1 MTFWDLHVF
10 LSQAIQRRLSGA
22 VNFNTTWAN
31 FKNGFGDPED
41 SYWIGKSR
49 DLFRVIS
56 RDALFFFF
64 FFWYITKTFSWKFFN
79 FACKRGLGKTT
90 VDRRHGQLTVV
101 FLKGEILTGVFF
113 FILIY
118 SNLKEYKNGLV
129 KIIIFPLI
137 NFCRFIKQV
146 KHNRYCIIDLY
157 MHKRVR

>member
-1 MTFWDLHVF
+1 MSFCLRLYSGVWAAPSTSTPRGPTSRMD
-10 LSQAIQRRLSGA
+10 SAIQRIPIGLVSH
-22 VNFNTTWAN
+22 VFYSCYITWCC
-31 FKNGFGDPED
+31 
-41 SYWIGKSR
+41 I
-49 DLFRVIS
+49 
-56 RDALFFFF
+56 
-64 FFWYITKTFSWKFFN
+64 FWYITKLFLWKFFKI
-79 FACKRGLGKTT
+79 ACKRELGKTT